1 MGLGCRPI
9 TLNMV
14 VDDSRNG
21 IWAFSSSTI
30 DLVSGCCVLS
40 EARNGV
46 LRYDNASSTFVG
58 HNDSEINSFYA
69 CVPQR

>member
-1 MGLGCRPI
+1 
-9 TLNMV
+9 MV
-14 VDDSRNG
+14 VDDSQNG

-30 DLVSGCCVLS
+30 DLIPGRCVLS

-58 HNDSEINSFYA
+58 HNDSKINSFYV

>member
-1 MGLGCRPI
+1 MP
-9 TLNMV
+9 NMV

-30 DLVSGCCVLS
+30 DLVPGRCVLS
-40 EARNGV
+40 EVHNGV
-46 LRYDNASSTFVG
+46 LRCDNASSTFAG
-58 HNDSEINSFYA
+58 HSDSEKKKFYA